1 MVNSNSSFFDGGV
14 IGSGPDDLLGDEE
27 YSPWNDTGSSV
38 TASAQSSSPPDVI
51 GAEPQQNHEAAP
63 GASDSASSAAD
74 LGAKASDPAEKVGD
88 VMSGLHGDHKKD
100 GVGAD
105 DEKEDKKEADAP
117 VSDINNA
124 VGAPPASNFDPMGLL
139 QPLMQIGQLFGQA
152 PQQMMQPMQQ
162 MMQPMQQMM
171 QQLPQQMQ
179 SLVGQTGQGWQG
191 PAADSA
197 MSNMGKMAD
206 TAQSNGQDIS
216 ELNQTAGEA
225 AQAAEEAGKKQQE
238 AMQKG
243 QEGNQQAQD
252 GAQSMNPAQM
262 MQGVGKVSEATS
274 EATANV
280 GKHGSDMAALAG
292 KASEKAMP
300 KQPPDISKLL
310 GPLQSMMQM
319 PMQMLQQAPQM
330 LQGLAQMPQQMMQQG
345 MQMMQGFAQMAG
357 KGGAGSPAGA
367 ELGDA
372 LKDGGKLE
380 GSVDSTA
387 NIGGLG
393 GGGGGLGGGGGG
405 GHERT
410 LSAAPGSANSGGSTS
425 SGSALGG
432 VGSGSGGSGGASLS
446 TRPAGMGGSG
456 GGMGMMPAHQGG
468 GESKGGSKVPDYL
481 KGSVLGQDQIGDIPQ
496 VSPSVLG
503 APHEGDGEAVHG

>member
-1 MVNSNSSFFDGGV
+1 MVNSNHSFFDGGV

-27 YSPWNDTGSSV
+27 YSPWNDTGSS
-38 TASAQSSSPPDVI
+38 AAGPAHLSAPPDVI
-51 GAEPQQNHEAAP
+51 GAEPQQSHEAVPVAGDP
-63 GASDSASSAAD
+63 ASSAAD
-74 LGAKASDPAEKVGD
+74 IGANASSSAEKVGD
-88 VMSGLHGDHKKD
+88 VMSGLHGDRTRD
-100 GVGAD
+100 GAGAG
-105 DEKEDKKEADAP
+105 DEKDEKKEADAP

-139 QPLMQIGQLFGQA
+139 QPLMQIGQMFGQA

-179 SLVGQTGQGWQG
+179 SLMGQTGQGWQG
-191 PAADSA
+191 SAADSA
-197 MSNMGKMAD
+197 MGHMGKLSE
-206 TAQSNGQDIS
+206 TAQSNGQDVA
-216 ELNQTAGEA
+216 ELSQTAGEA
-225 AQAAEEAGKKQQE
+225 AQSSEEAIKKQQE

-243 QEGNQQAQD
+243 QEGNKQAQE
-252 GAQSMNPAQM
+252 GAQNMNPAQM
-262 MQGVGKVSEATS
+262 VHGVGKVTDATG
-274 EATANV
+274 EGTANLA
-280 GKHGSDMAALAG
+280 KHTSDMTSLAA

-300 KQPPDISKLL
+300 KEPPDISKLL

-330 LQGLAQMPQQMMQQG
+330 LQGLGQMPQQMMQQG

-357 KGGAGSPAGA
+357 KGGAGGPAGA

-380 GSVDSTA
+380 GAIDSTA

-393 GGGGGLGGGGGG
+393 GGGAGLGGGGAG

-410 LSAAPGSANSGGSTS
+410 LSAAPGSANSGGATS

-432 VGSGSGGSGGASLS
+432 VGGGSSSSGGPSLS

-481 KGSVLGQDQIGDIPQ
+481 KGSVMGQNQIGDIPQ